1 MSILIGLYVVLVVAL
16 LFGLSIFV
24 HEFGHYIS
32 ARLCGLVVET
42 FSIGFGPALWKRKV
56 NGITYKIGCIPVGG
70 YVSLPQLDPSSMK
83 TIQGAPESVG
93 DASAKGTESADAT
106 PVRTPLPPVAP
117 WKKIVVSLAGA
128 TGNII
133 FAGLLAWIV
142 FAFRGTLPLNEN
154 STQIGD
160 VATTSQA
167 YEKGLRPGDTVLAV
181 NGSRVTTWQEIMQFA
196 ALHDHVTLRVR
207 PPDGGSERELTLA
220 PVPDPTFGIPTLA
233 GVEAGRVCQVHQV
246 VEGSTADRAGIQ
258 PGDIIRTFDGRRI
271 ATGNQLIERVQAAE
285 GREVGITLLRNRELV
300 ELKVTPIRD
309 EAVGMIRI
317 GIVFDQ
323 RSADLM
329 IETLSLTPFAQL
341 KYDATAIVRILK
353 ALVTPKQAGKAA
365 RGMGGFVSIFAAF
378 WIYTQAGILI
388 ALGFTRFLNVN
399 LAILNLL
406 PIPVLDGGHVAFSV
420 WEWVTG
426 RPIPEKV
433 IGWLVNI
440 FASLL
445 ILAMVLLTWQDI
457 SRWGRI
463 RHEVKAARAAA
474 AVETNAPS
482 AEARTHAA
490 P

>member
-24 HEFGHYIS
+24 HEFGHYLA

-56 NGITYKIGCIPVGG
+56 NGITYKIGCIPVGW
-70 YVSLPQLDPSSMK
+70 YVSLPQLDPSGMK
-83 TIQGAPESVG
+83 TIQGAPESPEGSPAKSTERVPEA
-93 DASAKGTESADAT
+93 ASL
-106 PVRTPLPPVAP
+106 PLPPVAP

-128 TGNII
+128 TGNMI

-142 FAFRGTLPLNEN
+142 FGFRGTLPLNEN

-160 VATTSQA
+160 VALTSQA
-167 YEKGLRPGDTVLAV
+167 YEQGLRPGDTVLSV
-181 NGSRVTTWQEIMQFA
+181 NGSRVTTWQEILQFA
-196 ALHDHVTLRVR
+196 ALHDRVTLRVR
-207 PPDGGSERELTLA
+207 PPDGGVERELTLT
-220 PVPDPTFGIPTLA
+220 PTPDPTFGIPILA

-258 PGDIIRTFDGRRI
+258 PGDIIRTFDGSRI
-271 ATGNQLIERVQAAE
+271 ATGNQLIERVQSAQ
-285 GREVGITLLRNRELV
+285 GREVEISLLRDRELLN
-300 ELKVTPIRD
+300 LKVTPVRD
-309 EAVGMIRI
+309 ETAGMIRI

-329 IETLSLTPFAQL
+329 IETLTLTPFAQI

-406 PIPVLDGGHVAFSV
+406 PIPVLDGGHVVFSV

-426 RPIPEKV
+426 KPIHEKV

-463 RHEVKAARAAA
+463 HREVKSAREAAA
-474 AVETNAPS
+474 LETNAPVS
-482 AEARTHAA
+482 EAKTHVA

>member
-1 MSILIGLYVVLVVAL
+1 MAILIGAYVVLVVAL

-24 HEFGHYIS
+24 HEFGHYLA

-70 YVSLPQLDPSSMK
+70 YVSLPQLDPSGMK
-83 TIQGAPESVG
+83 TIQGAPDSEGEPSVKLAETAT
-93 DASAKGTESADAT
+93 DASASGS
-106 PVRTPLPPVAP
+106 LPAVAP

-128 TGNII
+128 AGNIL

-160 VATTSQA
+160 VLTTSPA
-167 YEKGLRPGDTVLAV
+167 YAQGLRPGDTILAV
-181 NGSRVTTWQEIMQFA
+181 NGSRVTTWQEIMQMA
-196 ALHDHVTLRVR
+196 ALHDQVTFRVR
-207 PPDGGSERELTLA
+207 PPDGGAERELTLT
-220 PVPDPTFGIPTLA
+220 PVPDPVFGIPTLV
-233 GVEAGRVCQVHQV
+233 GVEAGRVCQVNQV
-246 VEGSTADRAGIQ
+246 VEGSTADLAGIR
-258 PGDIIRTFDGRRI
+258 PGDIIRTFDGSRI

-285 GREVGITLLRNRELV
+285 GRAAEITLLRDRELI
-300 ELKVTPIRD
+300 ELTVTPIRD
-309 EAVGMIRI
+309 EAVGIIRI

-329 IETLSLTPFAQL
+329 IETLTLTPFAQL

-353 ALVTPKQAGKAA
+353 ALVTPRQAGKAA

-399 LAILNLL
+399 LAILNLM
-406 PIPVLDGGHVAFSV
+406 PIPVLDGGHVVFSI

-426 RPIPEKV
+426 RPIHEKV

-440 FASLL
+440 FATLL

-463 RHEVKAARAAA
+463 HREVKAARATAA
-474 AVETNAPS
+474 METNAP
-482 AEARTHAA
+482 AGEAGTNAA